1 MARPISNDLRE
12 RVVSA
17 FERGEGTYLQL
28 AERFGVGE
36 ASVSRWLRIKRERGD
51 VSPLPHKSGR
61 RPTFD
66 EEGLKELRQLVDE
79 QPDATLAELSARYA
93 ERRGVVVALNIIC
106 RALQR
111 LELRRKKRPSTRR
124 NSSAQTSN

>member
-1 MARPISNDLRE
+1 MTRPISNDLRE
-12 RVVSA
+12 RVVGA
-17 FERGEGTYLQL
+17 FERGEGTYLEL
-28 AERFGVGE
+28 AERFGVGA

-51 VSPLPHKSGR
+51 VSPLRHKSGR

-66 EEGLKELRQLVDE
+66 EEGLKELRRLVEE

-93 ERRGVVVALNIIC
+93 ELRGVVVALNIIC

-111 LELRRKKRPSTRR
+111 LELRRKKRPSMRR
-124 NSSAQTSN
+124 SNSAPTSS